1 MLEVLMGLT
10 TSLPYM
16 GARTLKPQKP
26 TLQIFLGAREFRL
39 LYVPDMNTYLPKN
52 LDFCR
57 LTSFLYE

>member
-39 LYVPDMNTYLPKN
+39 LYVPVISATP
-52 LDFCR
+52 R
-57 LTSFLYE
+57 SPTSI